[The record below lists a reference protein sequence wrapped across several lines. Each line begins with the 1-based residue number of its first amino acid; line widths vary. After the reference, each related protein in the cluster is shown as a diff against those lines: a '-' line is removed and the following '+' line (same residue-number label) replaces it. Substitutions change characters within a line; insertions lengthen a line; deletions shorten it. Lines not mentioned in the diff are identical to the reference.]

1 MIKMQQTMVSD
12 TRTSNKGSRWRA
24 ATVIDGV
31 PYEAESRSGAP
42 FALARVLI
50 AAGVG
55 DQPVQTIGADGVV
68 RMRWPSL
75 FRIAG
80 RTIQESA
87 TFPVREVRYTER
99 PKSLSG
105 EPQNRGISEG
115 GATSPPEAMPEAAE

>member
-31 PYEAESRSGAP
+31 PYEAESRNGAR
-42 FALARVLI
+42 FAVARVLV

-55 DQPVQTIGADGVV
+55 DQPVQRIGADGVV
-68 RMRWPSL
+68 RMRWRSL
-75 FRIAG
+75 FRMAG

-87 TFPVREVRYTER
+87 TFPVREVCYTEP

-115 GATSPPEAMPEAAE
+115 GATSSLEAMPEAAE

>member
-1 MIKMQQTMVSD
+1 MIAMQQAMVSGS
-12 TRTSNKGSRWRA
+12 RTSNKGSRWRA
-24 ATVIDGV
+24 VTMIDGV

-42 FALARVLI
+42 FALARVLV

-68 RMRWPSL
+68 RMPWRSL
-75 FRIAG
+75 HWMAG

-87 TFPVREVRYTER
+87 TFPVREVGYTER

-105 EPQNRGISEG
+105 EPQYRGISEG